1 MNFLRAYLASAV
13 LTGLLWS
20 AAGSA
25 AAPWKLSEPLTVA
38 PAAQGVFHHLEAAG
52 RQSIAVS
59 ADTVAVVWEDN
70 RDGTPRTYVAFRAP
84 DKREFLTQRLSGTFE
99 AYAPVVAAL
108 PQGGFVFGWEED
120 GHVWVRSGGPAG
132 LGPALKLSDAEAAQV
147 ALGAGELGVFAA
159 WSERSGRHTAIRCR
173 RLSPGVALE
182 AGPAQAVTAAPTED
196 QLYPALAVL
205 KAVVVLAWED
215 RRDGHTVIKY
225 ARTQNGKTFSS
236 PQTLNEQRAHR
247 SQTYGRGTG
256 AARVA
261 LARLD
266 SERVA
271 AVWLDKRDFESGYDV
286 YAAMSEPGG
295 GRFQRNEMVQDEFGN
310 NIGQWHAALAAQAG
324 LLAVVWDDDR
334 DGTPDIWLSWR
345 EASGWSANIAVPGA
359 SGAGI
364 DTSPA
369 IALDVAGHL
378 HLVWI
383 EQQTADAPTRLR
395 YMTGRRTAQNSGA
408 PGVH

>member
-1 MNFLRAYLASAV
+1 MNFLRTYLASLA
-13 LTGLLWS
+13 LAGLLWS

-25 AAPWKLSEPLTVA
+25 AAPWEFSEPQTVA
-38 PAAQGVFHHLEAAG
+38 PATQGVFHHLEAAG
-52 RQSIAVS
+52 RQSIAIS
-59 ADTVAVVWEDN
+59 AGTVAVVWEDN

-84 DKREFLTQRLSGTFE
+84 GKREFLTQRLSGTFE
-99 AYAPVVAAL
+99 AYAPVAAAV

-120 GHVWVRSGGPAG
+120 GHVWARNGGPAG

-159 WSERSGRHTAIRCR
+159 WSERSGRHTAIRFK

-182 AGPAQAVTAAPTED
+182 AGPVQTVTAAPTED

-205 KAVVVLAWED
+205 KSAAVLAWED
-215 RRDGHTVIKY
+215 RRDGHTVIMY
-225 ARTQNGKTFSS
+225 ARTQDGKTFSK

-266 SERVA
+266 AERAA

-286 YAAMSEPGG
+286 YAAVSEPGG

-310 NIGQWHAALAAQAG
+310 NVGQWHAALAAQSG

-334 DGTPDIWLSWR
+334 DGSPDIWLSWR

-359 SGAGI
+359 GGAGI
-364 DTSPA
+364 DASPA
-369 IALDVAGHL
+369 VALDEAGHL
-378 HLVWI
+378 HLVWL
-383 EQQTADAPTRLR
+383 EQPTAEAPTRLR
-395 YMTGRRTAQNSGA
+395 YVEGRRAAKNSGV